1 MQVKTHLKAGQ
12 LTIVGNV
19 TVEQTNTS
27 EVHVTQSN
35 TSSIG

>member
-12 LTIVGNV
+12 IIIVGDV
-19 TVEQTNTS
+19 TIGQTNTS

-35 TSSIG
+35 TSSVG